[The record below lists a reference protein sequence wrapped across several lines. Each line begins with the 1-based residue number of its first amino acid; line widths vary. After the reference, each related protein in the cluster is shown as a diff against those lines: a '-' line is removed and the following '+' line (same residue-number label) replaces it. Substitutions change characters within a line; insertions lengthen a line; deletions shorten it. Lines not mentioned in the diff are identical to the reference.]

1 MQPTYR
7 YISGQPAAVVASIAR
22 SIGQYE
28 RHYSQVKVGITS
40 NPERR
45 ANEHA
50 QSGWQRMV
58 IKYKTSSRRNANLI
72 EQHFIVTR
80 PELKNKW
87 AGNSQM
93 TPSGPYYVYI
103 LLK

>member
-1 MQPTYR
+1 MELSYQYLTGQPT
-7 YISGQPAAVVASIAR
+7 VVTASIAR
-22 SIGQYE
+22 SIAQYE
-28 RHYSQVKVGITS
+28 RYHSQVKVGITS
-40 NPERR
+40 DPKRR
-45 ANEHA
+45 AKEHA

>member
-1 MQPTYR
+1 MQLTYKC
-7 YISGQPAAVVASIAR
+7 ISGQPSNVTASIAR
-22 SIGQYE
+22 SIAQYE
-28 RHYSQVKVGITS
+28 RYHSQVKVGITS
-40 NPERR
+40 DPKRR
-45 ANEHA
+45 AKEHA

-58 IKYKTSSRRNANLI
+58 VKYKTSSRRNANLI